1 MIMVPSHLMFERLLP
16 DGMAVS
22 AVQGDNY
29 DTPLLPEEECAVASA
44 VEKRRREF
52 AAGRACARNALAKLG
67 MPEVA
72 IPRGAHGEPVWPAGA
87 VGSITHCD
95 GFCACAVAR
104 RELIW
109 SVGIDAE
116 PNEPLP
122 QGVLENVAHPAEL
135 ESVLWLG
142 AAEPSVRW
150 DRLLFSSKEAAY
162 KALVVMTGWSSS
174 FPDIGITFHADG
186 KFSAAPHD
194 SENRRWERI
203 TEYAGNWLVS
213 DGLILTAV
221 VVPAAAR

>member
-1 MIMVPSHLMFERLLP
+1 MVPSHLMFERLLP

-116 PNEPLP
+116 PAVTEAGSDIRLDEEKWNAQRSIEPCGGNVEV
-122 QGVLENVAHPAEL
+122 GVRREL
-135 ESVLWLG
+135 HARSQRQY
-142 AAEPSVRW
+142 AEPKPCGCAVGRSVVAKR
-150 DRLLFSSKEAAY
+150 DDTRQK
-162 KALVVMTGWSSS
+162 VVGGELR
-174 FPDIGITFHADG
+174 DVH
-186 KFSAAPHD
+186 
-194 SENRRWERI
+194 
-203 TEYAGNWLVS
+203 V
-213 DGLILTAV
+213 
-221 VVPAAAR
+221 